1 MKKILIKL
9 MLRFINNTKGK
20 YTMEKYFQSVIKD
33 KELYEEFL
41 SWLSG

>member
-20 YTMEKYFQSVIKD
+20 YTMEKYFQSVND